1 MKRVA
6 MAALVASTAMVSVGC
21 GSAASTSR
29 TSQQRALS
37 GVRAVE
43 AQTSGELTIRPGDTE
58 SLTITAPASVI
69 DDMTSDVVDGVLVLG
84 TMPNRRV
91 DGNFSYV
98 LTVPALEGIWLEG
111 SGNVTGSGV
120 LTGDAQVTSSGS
132 GSITLSDL
140 TLSSLSAKI
149 SGSGDVTLSG
159 ASVGSVVVLSGSG
172 DYDGSGLRTLHTTVS
187 SNGSGQTRVNAA
199 DYLFVTLSGSGD
211 VAYTGAPAQIN
222 RDISGS
228 GDLSAG

>member
-132 GSITLSDL
+132 GSITLSRPDALEPVGQDL
-140 TLSSLSAKI
+140 GLWRCDAQRCQRRI
-149 SGSGDVTLSG
+149 GRR
-159 ASVGSVVVLSGSG
+159 AERVGR
-172 DYDGSGLRTLHTTVS
+172 LRRIRS
-187 SNGSGQTRVNAA
+187 ENAA
-199 DYLFVTLSGSGD
+199 HHREQQWFGPDPGERRRLPRR
-211 VAYTGAPAQIN
+211 A
-222 RDISGS
+222 R
-228 GDLSAG
+228 